1 MKALSFDT
9 GKTSY
14 QVNGGIVISFD
25 TGSRKFI
32 QNFLETMDRIEQKYA
47 QNEKKRESVQND
59 GKALF
64 ALLDETE
71 QVVRAETDRLF
82 GEGASEGI
90 WPEDPLAL
98 CSGLP
103 AWLNFYL
110 AVLDEL
116 DASIVEQQKTGS
128 DRMDKYMAKY
138 QKYQRK

>member
-9 GKTSY
+9 GAEEY
-14 QVNGGIVISFD
+14 QVNGGIVIRFD

-32 QNFLETMDRIEQKYA
+32 QNFLETMDKIEQKYA
-47 QNEKKRESVQND
+47 ENEKKREAVQND

-64 ALLDETE
+64 SLLDETE
-71 QVVRAETDRLF
+71 QVVRAETDLLF
-82 GEGASEGI
+82 GEGASKGI

-116 DASIVEQQKTGS
+116 DASIVEQKKTGS
-128 DRMDKYMAKY
+128 DRMDKYLEKY